1 MKRRLFFFCALFM
14 VAGIIAGAFIKEFSL
29 LFLIPLALLPFV
41 LFKKRFK
48 IAIVIVLFVLSL
60 VNASCGYKEVNSEIP
75 SASVSGVVS
84 DVCLGESK
92 SFIISD
98 ANVITADGES
108 FFLDNV
114 FISFSGEELP
124 TPGETVHIRSTLY
137 PNASIAKNTGEIDT
151 RALAIADNIF
161 FCAYSTNFVKIEDEI
176 TVKTVIYSLK
186 GVIFDKIFSSTD
198 NKEAAGVLYAF
209 LTGDRAY
216 ISINTFNSFKAA
228 GTSHLLALSGL
239 HTGIIILIL
248 SRLLDLF
255 RSSKTIKLIIIGTFL
270 ILFCIF
276 TGFSPSII
284 RASIMACVMLFCQSA
299 GFRYD
304 LLNSLSLSAC
314 IILLFNPYR
323 LFDVS
328 FLLSFS
334 AVLGIACLPNVN
346 IKNRLLAKV
355 YSALSVTVGATVFTM
370 PLSFYYFSSISSVS
384 VLFNLIM
391 VPIASLALFLLVIF
405 IFLPSQL
412 LSIPIFLVNLLLR
425 IAEYATSFSPITML
439 NFNVLWVPI
448 IMAVLFLL
456 SRFVRIKACLKAV
469 LALALIVSLLCAP
482 FIKDNSP
489 KINVLAK
496 TRELCVH
503 VETNKNIFI
512 GLDYSTALLSY
523 IETNMRKIDA
533 VVLLDKDDCDQ
544 FEFLRQRGIEIKSVI
559 VPQGLQLDTEL
570 DVFVLNN
577 DEATA
582 FENVVFC
589 YSSGGIYL
597 LLNGKV
603 FYFGGK
609 SEQASIN
616 VFYFSKGKINAQMV
630 LSNGTLLSTEH
641 YGMITV
647 KNGKISTFLGE

>member
-1 MKRRLFFFCALFM
+1 MKRRLFFFCAISM
-14 VAGIIAGAFIKEFSL
+14 VAGIFAGAHIKEFSL
-29 LFLIPLALLPFV
+29 LFLIPLVLLPFV
-41 LFKKRFK
+41 LVKKRFK
-48 IAIVIVLFVLSL
+48 IAVVLILFVLSL

-98 ANVITADGES
+98 ANVIAQDGTK
-108 FFLDNV
+108 LKIDNV
-114 FISFSGEELP
+114 FVSFSGEELP
-124 TPGETVHIRSTLY
+124 TPGETVHLRSTLY
-137 PNASIAKNTGEIDT
+137 PYAAPAQNTGEVDT
-151 RALAIADNIF
+151 RFSAIADNIF
-161 FCAYSTNFVKIEDEI
+161 FRAQSTNFVKIQSTT

-186 GVIFDKIFSSTD
+186 GVIFDKIFSATD
-198 NKEAAGVLYAF
+198 NKDAAGVLYAF

-216 ISINTFNSFKAA
+216 ISTETLNSFKAA

-239 HTGIIILIL
+239 HTGIIILVL
-248 SRLLDLF
+248 SRILDLF
-255 RSSKTIKLIIIGTFL
+255 KASRTLKLIIIGTFL
-270 ILFCIF
+270 ILFCVF
-276 TGFSPSII
+276 TGFSPSIV
-284 RASIMACVMLFCQSA
+284 RAAIMACVVLFCQAA

-334 AVLGIACLPNVN
+334 AVLGIACLPNVT
-346 IKNRLLAKV
+346 IKNRLLAKL
-355 YSALSVTVGATVFTM
+355 YSSVSVTLGATVFTI
-370 PLSFYYFSSISSVS
+370 PLSFYYFSSISYVS

-412 LSIPIFLVNLLLR
+412 LSIPVFLIDVVLK
-425 IAEYATSFSPITML
+425 IADRATLFSPITML

-448 IMAVLFLL
+448 IMIVLFLL
-456 SRFVRIKACLKAV
+456 SRFTLIKARFKIL
-469 LALALIVSLLCAP
+469 LAFLLTTSLLCAP
-482 FIKDNSP
+482 IAKDKTP
-489 KINVLAK
+489 KVNVLAQ

-512 GLDYSTALLSY
+512 GLDYSTTLLSY
-523 IETNMRKIDA
+523 IKTNTRKIDA

-559 VPQGLQLDTEL
+559 VPQGLLLDTEL
-570 DVFVLNN
+570 DVFVLNKN
-577 DEATA
+577 EDT
-582 FENVVFC
+582 FVDGLILS
-589 YSSGGIYL
+589 YSDDGIYL
-597 LLNGKV
+597 LLNGQS
-603 FYFGGK
+603 FFLGGK
-609 SEQASIN
+609 SNRADVS
-616 VFYFSKGKINAQMV
+616 VFYCSEKDLYGQVV
-630 LSNGTLLSTEH
+630 LKDEKLLSTEH